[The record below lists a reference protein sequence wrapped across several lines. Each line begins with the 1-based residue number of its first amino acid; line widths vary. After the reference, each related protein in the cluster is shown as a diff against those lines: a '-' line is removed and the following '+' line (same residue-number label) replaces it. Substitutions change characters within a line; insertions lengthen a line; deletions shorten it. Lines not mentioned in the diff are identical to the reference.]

1 MKTERQAVLSLVALG
16 RITVRDAERLLAAWN
31 SGREELWVIGA
42 CVAAC
47 LPQSLPALARLAHT
61 LLPGGLPGLFHA
73 VSAVMYRIGGML

>member
-1 MKTERQAVLSLVALG
+1 MKKERQAILSLVALG

-31 SGREELWVIGA
+31 SGREELWAIGA

-47 LPQSLPALARLAHT
+47 LAQSLPALARVSHE

-73 VSAVMYRIGGML
+73 VSAVTYRIGEML